1 MENTRKLSDIPK
13 NKRPRERMIMFGAEA
28 LKEEELLALILRSG
42 TKGENVLALSKR
54 LLDTLGGVK
63 GLTNANMGDL
73 NNIRGIK
80 EAKALQILAIKE
92 LIKRYYSFDA
102 LEEIR
107 VDSPS
112 LVYDNFKYEMEELK
126 NEILKVIMLNSKNI
140 IISVRDIFKGGLN
153 SSMAHPREIFNEA
166 LKCSAASII
175 VCHNHPSGDPTP
187 SKEDISTTKRIK
199 ECSKFIGIE
208 LLDHIIF
215 GKKSYVSLRE
225 KGII

>member
-1 MENTRKLSDIPK
+1 MENALKLNDIPK

-28 LKEEELLALILRSG
+28 LSEEELMALILRSG

-63 GLTNANMGDL
+63 GLANTNMKEL
-73 NNIRGIK
+73 INIKGIK
-80 EAKALQILAIKE
+80 EARALQILAIKE
-92 LIKRYYSFDA
+92 LIKRYYSFDS
-102 LEEIR
+102 LNEIK
-107 VDSPS
+107 VNSPKI
-112 LVYDNFKYEMEELK
+112 VFENFRYEMEELR

-153 SSMAHPREIFNEA
+153 SSIAHPREIFHEA

-187 SKEDISTTKRIK
+187 SKDDIITTKRIK

-208 LLDHIIF
+208 LVDHIIF
-215 GKKSYVSLRE
+215 GKKTYVSLKE
-225 KGII
+225 QGII

>member
-1 MENTRKLSDIPK
+1 MENALKLNDIPK

-28 LKEEELLALILRSG
+28 LNEEELMALILRSG

-63 GLTNANMGDL
+63 GIANTNL
-73 NNIRGIK
+73 KELSNIKGIK
-80 EAKALQILAIKE
+80 EARALQILAMKE
-92 LIKRYYSFDA
+92 LIRRYYSFDS
-102 LEEIR
+102 LNEIK
-107 VDSPS
+107 VNSPK
-112 LVYDNFKYEMEELK
+112 LVFDNFRYEMEELK

-153 SSMAHPREIFNEA
+153 SSVAHPREIFHEA

-187 SKEDISTTKRIK
+187 SKDDISTTKRIK

-208 LLDHIIF
+208 LVDHIIF

-225 KGII
+225 QGII